1 MFFAIGAPAIGAPT
15 EHSQPLAPAESN
27 WNTRRVTGRI
37 IDATVPGAE
46 NRSMKSFWGMQTGT
60 GMASMLLLFLAVLG
74 ALAAC
79 GGEQTSPAADT
90 PVPAAVT
97 ATPRPSPTPTA
108 APVPAETPPPTQTP
122 TATSTPTAT
131 PAPST
136 SPTSGPIATP
146 SPTQTPTPTAAP
158 TPEAT
163 AEATATPAPTA
174 TPTPSPT
181 PTPAATPTP
190 VPTSTLTPTR
200 APTAT
205 PTPSPTPTPALDPAL
220 AGYSPL
226 LAEAASGLDLVRDG
240 LSAGERRILDWADS
254 RLFSN
259 ESYLQSKWGPD
270 NWPLEVRT
278 ASVQAVIL
286 LMMEIDIQKK
296 ADGRH
301 VISWDVDSLDRV
313 LDGLGIFVQAS
324 AFTAT
329 ARPATTPGM
338 GWTRTTF
345 HWLMETGTGTGR
357 C

>member
-1 MFFAIGAPAIGAPT
+1 M
-15 EHSQPLAPAESN
+15 
-27 WNTRRVTGRI
+27 
-37 IDATVPGAE
+37 
-46 NRSMKSFWGMQTGT
+46 
-60 GMASMLLLFLAVLG
+60 
-74 ALAAC
+74 
-79 GGEQTSPAADT
+79 
-90 PVPAAVT
+90 
-97 ATPRPSPTPTA
+97 
-108 APVPAETPPPTQTP
+108 
-122 TATSTPTAT
+122 
-131 PAPST
+131 
-136 SPTSGPIATP
+136 
-146 SPTQTPTPTAAP
+146 
-158 TPEAT
+158 
-163 AEATATPAPTA
+163 
-174 TPTPSPT
+174 
-181 PTPAATPTP
+181 
-190 VPTSTLTPTR
+190 PTSTLTPTR

-205 PTPSPTPTPALDPAL
+205 PTSSPTPTPALDPAL